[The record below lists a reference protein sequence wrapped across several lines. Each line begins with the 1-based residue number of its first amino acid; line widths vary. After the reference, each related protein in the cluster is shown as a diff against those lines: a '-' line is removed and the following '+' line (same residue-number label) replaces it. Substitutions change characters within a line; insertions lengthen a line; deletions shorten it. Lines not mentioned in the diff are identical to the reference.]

1 MVSSLTCARPELS
14 VRVDVGDASTTRTC
28 RAVGDGFAVGV
39 AVGDAETVAV
49 EDVVARLTSEVEQ
62 ADSSE
67 RCTVAAVVTVEE
79 DVQVYAL
86 AERREGVWT
95 DLRQPLE
102 PVLTTWED
110 VRSGIVHAA
119 LDLLAAAG
127 VTS

>member
-1 MVSSLTCARPELS
+1 MNVETSTRPQLS
-14 VRVDVGDASTTRTC
+14 VRVDVGDESTTRTC
-28 RAVGDGFAVGV
+28 HVAEGTFDVGTARGTY
-39 AVGDAETVAV
+39 ESVAV

-67 RCTVAAVVTVEE
+67 RCTVAAVVSVEE

-95 DLRQPLE
+95 ALRQPLE
-102 PVLTTWED
+102 PTPTTWED
-110 VRSGIVHAA
+110 VRSGIVLAA
-119 LDLLAAAG
+119 LDLLTVAG